1 MKIIK
6 RIFLFLG
13 ILVLILL
20 VVALFIPCEY
30 TVSHTVTINKPQ
42 KEVYEYAKMLQNQK
56 EWSVWVQAD
65 PNIRLTYSGEDGT
78 VGASQ
83 TWEGN
88 DDVGAGSQTI
98 TKLDGERI
106 EVDLHFIKPF
116 EGNQKAATIIKAINA
131 NSCTHTEEFYGHD
144 PYPLNLMSIIGKKMI
159 KDAFG
164 KNGENL
170 KKILEKTN

>member
-56 EWSVWVQAD
+56 EWSVWV
-65 PNIRLTYSGEDGT
+65 
-78 VGASQ
+78 
-83 TWEGN
+83 
-88 DDVGAGSQTI
+88 
-98 TKLDGERI
+98 
-106 EVDLHFIKPF
+106 
-116 EGNQKAATIIKAINA
+116 
-131 NSCTHTEEFYGHD
+131 
-144 PYPLNLMSIIGKKMI
+144 
-159 KDAFG
+159 
-164 KNGENL
+164 
-170 KKILEKTN
+170 

>member
-1 MKIIK
+1 M
-6 RIFLFLG
+6 
-13 ILVLILL
+13 LILL

-30 TVSHTVTINKPQ
+30 TVSHTVTINKPH

-65 PNIRLTYSGEDGT
+65 PNIKLTYSGEDGT

-88 DDVGAGSQTI
+88 DDVGSGSQTI

-106 EVDLHFIKPF
+106 EVD
-116 EGNQKAATIIKAINA
+116 
-131 NSCTHTEEFYGHD
+131 
-144 PYPLNLMSIIGKKMI
+144 
-159 KDAFG
+159 
-164 KNGENL
+164 
-170 KKILEKTN
+170 